1 MKALLLALT
10 IALAPST
17 SHAALLQA
25 GQDFP
30 AWSLRDQT
38 GAIVTSKDLAGTTYL
53 VWFYPKAMTPGCTA
67 EGGGLRDNFD
77 AFKAKG
83 VEVFGISFDTP
94 EENARFA
101 LKEKFPF
108 RLLSDTDRD
117 LAVKVGAADTK
128 DQPVA
133 KRISYLVGPDGKVK
147 VSYGNVV
154 PQTHATDVL
163 SGMSTHRA
171 TDPK

>member
-10 IALAPST
+10 IAIAPLT

-30 AWSLRDQT
+30 SWSLRDQT
-38 GAIVTSKDLAGTTYL
+38 GATVTSKDLAGKTYL

-83 VEVFGISFDTP
+83 VEVFGVSFDTP
-94 EENARFA
+94 KENAEFVA
-101 LKEKFPF
+101 KEKFPF
-108 RLLSDTDRD
+108 RLLSDSDRD

-133 KRISYLVGPDGKVK
+133 KRISYLIGPDGKVK
-147 VSYGNVV
+147 VSYANVV

-163 SGMSTHRA
+163 SSMST
-171 TDPK
+171 DPSTEAK

>member
-1 MKALLLALT
+1 MRAIVLAC
-10 IALAPST
+10 ALAVAPT
-17 SHAALLQA
+17 LTHAALLSA
-25 GQDFP
+25 GDPFP
-30 AWSLRDQT
+30 DWTLRDQT
-38 GAIVTSKDLAGTTYL
+38 GATVTAKSLAGKTYL

-77 AFKAKG
+77 AFETKG
-83 VEVFGISFDTP
+83 VEVFGVSFDTP
-94 EENARFA
+94 QENAEFA
-101 LKEKFPF
+101 AKEKFPF

-133 KRISYLVGPDGKVK
+133 KRISYLIGPDGKVK

-163 SGMSTHRA
+163 GDVSK
-171 TDPK
+171 DPTGN